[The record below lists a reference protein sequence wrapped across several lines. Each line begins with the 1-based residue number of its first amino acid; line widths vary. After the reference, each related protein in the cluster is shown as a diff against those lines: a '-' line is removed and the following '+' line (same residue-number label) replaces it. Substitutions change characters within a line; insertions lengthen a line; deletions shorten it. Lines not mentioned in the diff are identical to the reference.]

1 MAYDEQLAERI
12 RELVEGEP
20 GLEEKKM
27 FGGLAFLINGNMA
40 VAASSEGGLLL
51 RVDPEETEQH
61 LAHPHT
67 DPFVMRGREMNGWMR
82 VIPDGLGTEVELRRW
97 VNVGVTYARGLPPK

>member
-51 RVDPEETEQH
+51 RVAPEETEQH